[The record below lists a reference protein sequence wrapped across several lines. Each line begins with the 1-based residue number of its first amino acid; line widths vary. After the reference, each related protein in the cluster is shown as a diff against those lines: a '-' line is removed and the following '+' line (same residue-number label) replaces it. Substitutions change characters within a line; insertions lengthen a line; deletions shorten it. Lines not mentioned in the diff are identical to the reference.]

1 MNFYTNFIHRLF
13 LLSTR
18 AGCLGIDLI
27 GANRVIVFDASWN
40 PSNDVS
46 MIIDFCIQTQLKH
59 LFYFIHRLKVYSEF
73 IV

>member
-1 MNFYTNFIHRLF
+1 MKFMYEKRCMNHLMNFNTNVIYIHRLF

-27 GANRVIVFDASWN
+27 GANRVILFDASWN

-46 MIIDFCIQTQLKH
+46 MIIELISTFT
-59 LFYFIHRLKVYSEF
+59 FN
-73 IV
+73 